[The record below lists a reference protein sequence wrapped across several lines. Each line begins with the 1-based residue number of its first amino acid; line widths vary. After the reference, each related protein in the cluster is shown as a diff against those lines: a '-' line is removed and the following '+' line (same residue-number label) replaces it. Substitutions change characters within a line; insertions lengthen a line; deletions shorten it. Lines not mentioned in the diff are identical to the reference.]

1 METLGKTLLVFAI
14 MLAVA
19 GGIALLLSRIG
30 ISRAAGRRRDPREE
44 RARRT

>member
-19 GGIALLLSRIG
+19 DRPPALADRDQS
-30 ISRAAGRRRDPREE
+30 GRR
-44 RARRT
+44 ATS